1 MLAYIYQKDKTLD
14 LKDIP
19 KPDMKGEGALLKV
32 MACSICGT
40 DIRTY
45 KSGSTKIDEGRI
57 IGHEIVGE
65 ITDLSED
72 FSGEF
77 RVGDI
82 VAVAPAIGC
91 GSCYSCKKGKT
102 NMCEDLKT
110 IGFQYDGG
118 FAEYMIIPR
127 QAFKMGNVYRLPEV
141 ENVSAFTLSE
151 PLACAINAQSYLQ
164 IKPGE
169 DVVIFG
175 SGIIGCMHAELA
187 LNSGADK
194 VIIVETSTERINQAG
209 KLLNGATFINSAETD
224 VFAEV
229 SCLTE
234 GKGADVAIIACSVG
248 SAQTDGMKVLAK
260 CGRISLFGGL
270 AGNST
275 GYIDSNF
282 VHYREISVF
291 GVHAS
296 TPAQNKQAM
305 ELIHQGVINV
315 EKYITKRYPLKEI
328 NEAFKDIDGGSIM
341 KAVIVN
347 ELNELGKFR

>member
-1 MLAYIYQKDKTLD
+1 MLSCIYHTDKTLE
-14 LKDIP
+14 LKDMP
-19 KPDMKGEGALLKV
+19 KPQLKGEGALLKV
-32 MACSICGT
+32 TACSICGT
-40 DIRTY
+40 DARTY
-45 KSGSTKIDEGRI
+45 RFGSSKIDESRI
-57 IGHEIVGE
+57 IGHEVVGKIVE
-65 ITDLSED
+65 LSED
-72 FSGEF
+72 ACGDF
-77 RVGDI
+77 RVGDH

-118 FAEYMIIPR
+118 FAEYMVIPR
-127 QAFKMGNVYRLPEV
+127 LAFKMGNVYKLPEV
-141 ENVSAFTLSE
+141 EDVSAFTLSE

-164 IKPGE
+164 IKEGE

-187 LNSGADK
+187 LISGAEN
-194 VIIVETSTERINQAG
+194 VIIIETSAERINQAG
-209 KLLNGATFINSAETD
+209 KLLDGVTFINAAEKD

-229 SCLTE
+229 SKLTG

-248 SAQTDGMKVLAK
+248 SAQADGMKMLAK

-270 AGNST
+270 AGTST
-275 GYIDSNF
+275 GFIDSNLI
-282 VHYREISVF
+282 HYREISVF

-305 ELIHQGVINV
+305 EMIYSGAINV

-328 NEAFKDIDGGSIM
+328 NQAFKDVDGGSVM

-347 ELNELGKFR
+347 N